1 MPSEG
6 GKNEEEEKKKEDWL
20 IPDAIPEQRGL
31 DEWDPRIPGDV
42 DNSTGQ

>member
-1 MPSEG
+1 MPSEVE
-6 GKNEEEEKKKEDWL
+6 KKRRKEKKKEGRL

-42 DNSTGQ
+42 DNSIGQ